1 MHKIAFTVRRR
12 ALTTTLPLLFGIAA
26 APFVFTPSVAHGQGK
41 VTFGGS
47 ASTDAPAT
55 PAPAAAPA
63 DAAPAVA
70 DAAPAGATDEEWA
83 MRDRLLHE
91 SNTLSGGS
99 GLLRTQHAQ
108 SGMPGQ
114 FRLGFTTEWFSAGF
128 LCTTEFPCKNPRGPG
143 SITSD
148 TMNHIGATITLG
160 VTIAKIGPGTLEGY
174 AATGGYANSDD
185 ANRPSLLQVLGDTT
199 LGGKYVVPL
208 SKVFHVGLAADL
220 LLVNGTG
227 AVGLDGGGTSG
238 RFIGLFTGDL
248 RGLASRVPLRF
259 STNIGYTFDNTADV
273 LVKTE
278 SAAKADG
285 TGGRGQP
292 VTRIERFG
300 LNINRVD
307 HLDIRIGGEFFAADE
322 RVRPFLEYG
331 IALPNNR
338 QGYACKPNNPSGDL
352 CLANQQVAPSSLT
365 LGVRA
370 FPWKRG
376 FSLVAALDIG
386 VTGTGKFIEEVS
398 PTPPWML
405 YIGGGWAIDTQ
416 DRPPPPPVTKNV
428 EKRVEVVK
436 NAIRGH
442 LQGFVHEKDKQDPIK
457 HAIIKYDGHPEMSP
471 LASGDDGKFSDEVA
485 PDAEYTY
492 NVIAEGYKPTT
503 CGAKV
508 PKAGGDVPVDCA
520 MEALPKVGNLVATVR
535 DADSNQPVSGISVR
549 MVDAQKKESLLT
561 TDGSGAVKIDNL
573 MPGMVEFTISA
584 DNYLTLVQQA
594 EVKVRATTNVD
605 ISLRPKPKTAAVE
618 VGKTEI
624 KIKQQI
630 QFALDSAVI
639 LPESFGLMTEI
650 ADVLIRNPRIKR
662 VEIQGHTDN
671 TGTPEHNKQ
680 LSEQR
685 ADSVRLWLTQHG
697 VPGDRLVARGFGQ
710 EKPLVPNVTAQ
721 NRSRNRRVQ
730 FQIVE
735 QDPAAKP

>member
-1 MHKIAFTVRRR
+1 MNRR
-12 ALTTTLPLLFGIAA
+12 ASFLVGALPLLVAVGA
-26 APFVFTPSVAHGQGK
+26 TPRDAFAQK
-41 VTFGGS
+41 ITFGGGGG
-47 ASTDAPAT
+47 AAGGGA
-55 PAPAAAPA
+55 AGGGAAAPA
-63 DAAPAVA
+63 TAPKPASATPAAVPAKTEETIVVPDEWKERDQLLNEA
-70 DAAPAGATDEEWA
+70 SSLAGGA
-83 MRDRLLHE
+83 
-91 SNTLSGGS
+91 
-99 GLLRTQHAQ
+99 GLLNTQHAQ
-108 SGMPGQ
+108 GNAAGQ
-114 FRLGFTTEWFSAGF
+114 FRLGFMTEFFSSGF
-128 LCTTEFPCKNPRGPG
+128 LCTSTFPCRNKNGGPAVTND
-143 SITSD
+143 SLS
-148 TMNHIGATITLG
+148 HIGGTISLG
-160 VTIAKIGPGTLEGY
+160 VGITKWLEAY
-174 AATGGYANSDD
+174 ANTGAYANSDD
-185 ANRPSLLQVLGDTT
+185 VNKPSLLQVLGDTT

-322 RVRPFLEYG
+322 RVRPFVEYG

-428 EKRVEVVK
+428 EKRVEIVK

-492 NVIAEGYKPTT
+492 NVIADGYKPTT